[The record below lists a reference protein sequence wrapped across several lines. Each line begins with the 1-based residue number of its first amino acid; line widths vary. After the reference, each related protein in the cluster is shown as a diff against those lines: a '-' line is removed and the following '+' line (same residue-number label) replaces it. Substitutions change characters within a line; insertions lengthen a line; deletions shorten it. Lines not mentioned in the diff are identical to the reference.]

1 MEHGKA
7 ACMHHYQYHMVLIT
21 MNIDCSC
28 LHSISSKR
36 SALPRCYSVLPYY
49 FYSLFS
55 QSFLW
60 FPERLLYV
68 YFNISLVLPLLIN
81 TAVTLLECALLLSF
95 DLKYHCQFNSFQNS
109 MSANS
114 RSLISFYTS
123 LCTLYSCLYI
133 HVDILSCALVA
144 LISWS
149 FFPCLSKII
158 FILYIHKL
166 LFDYLNTF
174 EF

>member
-95 DLKYHCQFNSFQNS
+95 RSEISLPIQF
-109 MSANS
+109 
-114 RSLISFYTS
+114 
-123 LCTLYSCLYI
+123 
-133 HVDILSCALVA
+133 
-144 LISWS
+144 
-149 FFPCLSKII
+149 LSKLDVCKFSFTYFFLHFTMH
-158 FILYIHKL
+158 FILM
-166 LFDYLNTF
+166 
-174 EF
+174 